1 MIYFVSKQQ
10 SLFESE
16 NYKSLSIEE
25 SIEMI
30 KSWKIFMFDTE
41 GTGLDCHIA
50 KVLLMQFGKMDKSI
64 QIVVD
69 CTTVDPLLYK
79 EVIEQGFLV
88 GQNLKY
94 DAKMLMA
101 IGIFIRKC
109 YDTMIAEM
117 LRYFGF
123 PRIPVS
129 PEEYEE
135 QKYDFPYHIKTTKA
149 TKNKPST
156 TYYELSF
163 ALDALGY
170 KYIGVNI
177 DKSIRGKI
185 KYIGITEDVIVYG
198 ANDVIYLGDIMD
210 AQIEYFKSIKA
221 MKALQIECSAVLPL
235 AYFEYCGVKLDSE
248 KWMNIYQRNCIDL
261 QKTIDALNTFVVN
274 LGNRKF
280 IRDAIQLDL
289 FQEVDTSNKS
299 RCNINWS
306 STDDVVPLLK
316 FLGFNTKGWNKEKK
330 EETESKGSDLVK
342 KQKNIN
348 PEFAKLYLEYSR
360 LDKLCSTYGP
370 QYTNAINPITK
381 RIHTEFRQLDTVTGR
396 LSCGSQKQ
404 NEDLAT
410 LKGLPLKPTKGHPEE
425 VCAYP
430 QIQNLPN
437 TNEVRSC
444 FIAEEGNNFIS
455 IDYNSEESRLLASL
469 SGDKGMLEVFEKGYD
484 MHSYVAWLIYPD
496 KIPRDIDIRDIKTKY
511 HDLRQ
516 SAKGPEFTFAF
527 LGTWATLVGNY
538 GMPKEEAMQ
547 IEDNYKKGFAG
558 ATKYQEDCKKYTES
572 TGIIRVCK
580 ETGHISR
587 WWDWKKWNERQ
598 HSKEFWD
605 RYRERKEAG
614 LPRTEE
620 ANMHFA
626 ARNKYDKNSV
636 NSTTQGL
643 GAVIFK
649 EFTYALYIWILNK
662 GYQNKVKFCVPV
674 HDEICEEC
682 PKELTEEV
690 VTATKHF
697 METIGAKYCHR
708 LPLPAEEEIGPF
720 WKH

>member
-10 SLFESE
+10 SLFESK
-16 NYKSLSIEE
+16 NYKPLSIEE

-41 GTGLDCHIA
+41 DTGLDCHIA
-50 KVLLMQFGKMDKSI
+50 KVLLMQFGKLDKSI

-79 EVIEQGFLV
+79 EVIEHSFLV

-101 IGIFIRKC
+101 IGIFMKKC

-135 QKYDFPYHIKTTKA
+135 QKYDFPYHIKHTKA
-149 TKNKPST
+149 TKNKPSYP
-156 TYYELSF
+156 YYELSF

-170 KYIGVNI
+170 KYLGINI
-177 DKSIRGKI
+177 DKSIRGTI
-185 KYIGITEDVIVYG
+185 KYVGITEDVIIYG
-198 ANDVIYLGDIMD
+198 ANDVIHLGDIMN
-210 AQIEYFKSIKA
+210 AQIEYFKSINA
-221 MKALQIECSAVLPL
+221 MLALQIECSAVLSL
-235 AYFEYCGVKLDSE
+235 AYFEYCGVKIDE
-248 KWMNIYQRNCIDL
+248 DKWMKIYKRNCTDL

-280 IRDAIQLDL
+280 IKEAIQLDL
-289 FQEVDTSNKS
+289 FQDVDTSSKS
-299 RCNINWS
+299 KCNINWS

-316 FLGFNTKGWNKEKK
+316 YLGFNTKGWNKEKK
-330 EETESKGSDLVK
+330 EETESKGADLVK

-348 PEFAKLYLEYSR
+348 PEFANLYLEYSR

-370 QYTNAINPITK
+370 QYTNAVNPKTG
-381 RIHTEFRQLDTVTGR
+381 RLHTEFRQLDTVTGR

-404 NEDLAT
+404 NEDLAK
-410 LKGLPLKPTKGHPEE
+410 LKGLPLKPRKGHPED

-437 TNEVRSC
+437 TDEVRSC
-444 FIAEEGNNFIS
+444 FIAEEGNDFIS

-484 MHSYVAWLIYPD
+484 MHSYVAWLIYPE
-496 KIPRDIDIRDIKTKY
+496 KIPRDIDIRDIKKKY

-527 LGTWATLVGNY
+527 LGNWATLVGNY

-547 IEDNYKKGFAG
+547 IEGNYKKGFAG
-558 ATKYQEDCKKYTES
+558 ATKYQEECKKYTEA
-572 TGIIRVCK
+572 TGIIRVCR

-587 WWDWKKWNERQ
+587 WWDWKKWYARQ
-598 HSKEFWD
+598 RSKEFWD
-605 RYRERKEAG
+605 SYRERKEAG
-614 LPRTEE
+614 LPRSKE
-620 ANMHFA
+620 ADEHFA

-649 EFTYALYIWILNK
+649 EFTYNLYLWILDK
-662 GYQNKVKFCVPV
+662 DYQNKVKFCVPV

-682 PKELTEEV
+682 PKELTQEV
-690 VTATKHF
+690 IKATKHF

-708 LPLPAEEEIGPF
+708 LPLPAEEEVGPF

>member
-16 NYKSLSIEE
+16 NYKLLSIEE

-149 TKNKPST
+149 TKSKPST

-330 EETESKGSDLVK
+330 EETESKGADLVK

-348 PEFAKLYLEYSR
+348 PEFAELYLEYSR

-410 LKGLPLKPTKGHPEE
+410 LKGLPLKPIKGHPEE

-444 FIAEEGNNFIS
+444 FIAEEGNDFIS

-587 WWDWKKWNERQ
+587 WWDWKKWNARQ

>member
-16 NYKSLSIEE
+16 NYKLLSIEE

-149 TKNKPST
+149 TKSKPST

-261 QKTIDALNTFVVN
+261 QKTIDALNTFVVD

-330 EETESKGSDLVK
+330 EETESKGADLVK

-348 PEFAKLYLEYSR
+348 PEFAELYLEYSR

-444 FIAEEGNNFIS
+444 FIAEEGNDFIS

-527 LGTWATLVGNY
+527 LGTWATLVVNY
-538 GMPKEEAMQ
+538 GMPKKKAMQ

-605 RYRERKEAG
+605 SYRERKEAG

>member
-149 TKNKPST
+149 TKSKPST

-330 EETESKGSDLVK
+330 EETESKGADLVK

-348 PEFAKLYLEYSR
+348 PEFAELYLEYSR

-410 LKGLPLKPTKGHPEE
+410 LKGLPLKPIKGHPEK

-444 FIAEEGNNFIS
+444 FIAEEGNDFIS

-496 KIPRDIDIRDIKTKY
+496 KIPRDVDIRDIKELY
-511 HDLRQ
+511 PDLRQ
-516 SAKGPEFTFAF
+516 DAKGPEFTFAF
-527 LGTWATLVGNY
+527 LGTWATLVANY
-538 GMPKEEAMQ
+538 GMPKEKAMQ

-620 ANMHFA
+620 ADMHFA

-662 GYQNKVKFCVPV
+662 DYQNKVKFCVPV

>member
-330 EETESKGSDLVK
+330 EETESKGADLVK

-348 PEFAKLYLEYSR
+348 PEFAELYLEYSR

-410 LKGLPLKPTKGHPEE
+410 LKGLPLKPIKGHPEE

-444 FIAEEGNNFIS
+444 FIAEEGNDFIS

-587 WWDWKKWNERQ
+587 WWDWKKWNARQ

>member
-1 MIYFVSKQQ
+1 MIYLVSNQSTLFNSEQYKQI
-10 SLFESE
+10 
-16 NYKSLSIEE
+16 SIEE
-25 SIEMI
+25 SLEIL

-69 CTTVDPLLYK
+69 CTTVNPLLYK
-79 EVIEQGFLV
+79 DILEQGFLV

-101 IGIFIRKC
+101 MGIFIRRC

-123 PRIPVS
+123 PRIPVL
-129 PEEYEE
+129 PEEYEK
-135 QKYDFPYHIKTTKA
+135 QGYDFPYHIKYSKE
-149 TKNKPST
+149 TKNSPSYK
-156 TYYELSF
+156 YYELSF

-170 KYIGVNI
+170 KYLGVNI

-185 KYIGITEDVIVYG
+185 KYVGITDEVIVYG
-198 ANDVIYLGDIMD
+198 ANDVVYLGDIMD
-210 AQIEYFKSIKA
+210 AQINYFKSINA
-221 MKALQIECSAVLPL
+221 MPALKIECSAVLSI
-235 AYFEYCGVKLDSE
+235 AYFEYCGVKIDE
-248 KWMNIYQRNCIDL
+248 KKWLEIYKRNCKDL
-261 QKTIDALNTFVVN
+261 QTTIDALNTFVVN
-274 LGNRKF
+274 LGNKKF
-280 IRDAIQLDL
+280 IKNSIQLDL
-289 FQEVDTSNKS
+289 FQEIDVSNKS
-299 RCNINWS
+299 KCNINWS

-330 EETESKGSDLVK
+330 EETESKGADLVA
-342 KQKNIN
+342 KQRSIN
-348 PEFAKLYLEYSR
+348 PEFVELYLEYSR

-370 QYTNAINPITK
+370 QYTNAINPYTG
-381 RIHTEFRQLDTVTGR
+381 RLHTEFRQLDTVTGR

-404 NEDLAT
+404 NEDLAN
-410 LKGLPLKPTKGHPEE
+410 LKGLPLKPRKGHPEE

-437 TNEVRSC
+437 TDEVRSC
-444 FIAEEGNNFIS
+444 FIAEEGNDFIS

-484 MHSYVAWLIYPD
+484 MHSYVAWLIYPY
-496 KIPRDIDIRDIKTKY
+496 KIPRDVNIKDIKKKY

-527 LGTWATLVGNY
+527 LGNWATLVGNY

-547 IEDNYKKGFAG
+547 IEENYKKGFAG
-558 ATKYQEDCKKYTES
+558 ATRYQEECKKHTEN
-572 TGIIRVCK
+572 TGVIRICK
-580 ETGHISR
+580 ETGHISL
-587 WWDWKKWNERQ
+587 WWDWKKWIARQ
-598 HSKEFWD
+598 RSKEFWD
-605 RYRERKEAG
+605 NYRVRKEAG
-614 LPRTEE
+614 LPRSKE
-620 ANMHFA
+620 AAEHFA

-649 EFTYALYIWILNK
+649 EFSYYLYIWILDK

-682 PKELTEEV
+682 PKELTSEV
-690 VTATKHF
+690 VAATKHF
-697 METIGAKYCHR
+697 METVGAKYCHK
-708 LPLPAEEEIGPF
+708 LPLPAEE
-720 WKH
+720 

>member
-149 TKNKPST
+149 TKSKPST

-210 AQIEYFKSIKA
+210 AQIEYFKSIRA

-330 EETESKGSDLVK
+330 EETESKGADLVK

-348 PEFAKLYLEYSR
+348 PEFAELYLEYSR

-410 LKGLPLKPTKGHPEE
+410 LKGLPLKPIKGHPEE

-444 FIAEEGNNFIS
+444 FIAEEGNDFIS

-469 SGDKGMLEVFEKGYD
+469 SGDKGMIEVFEKGYD

-496 KIPRDIDIRDIKTKY
+496 KIPRDVDIRDIKELY
-511 HDLRQ
+511 PDLRQ
-516 SAKGPEFTFAF
+516 DAKGPEFTFAF
-527 LGTWATLVGNY
+527 LGTWATLVANY
-538 GMPKEEAMQ
+538 GMPKEKAMQ

-620 ANMHFA
+620 ADMHFA

>member
-1 MIYFVSKQQ
+1 MIYFVSKQL

-330 EETESKGSDLVK
+330 EETESKGADLVK

-348 PEFAKLYLEYSR
+348 PEFAELYLEYSR

-410 LKGLPLKPTKGHPEE
+410 LKRLPLKPIKGHPEE

-444 FIAEEGNNFIS
+444 FIAEEGNDFIS

-496 KIPRDIDIRDIKTKY
+496 KIPRDVDIRDIKELY
-511 HDLRQ
+511 PDLRQ
-516 SAKGPEFTFAF
+516 DAKGPEFTFAF
-527 LGTWATLVGNY
+527 LGTWATLVANY
-538 GMPKEEAMQ
+538 GMPKEKAMQ

>member
-149 TKNKPST
+149 TKSKPST

-261 QKTIDALNTFVVN
+261 QKTIDALNTFVVD

-330 EETESKGSDLVK
+330 EETESKGADLVK

-348 PEFAKLYLEYSR
+348 PEFAELYLEYSR

-444 FIAEEGNNFIS
+444 FIAEEGNDFIS

-587 WWDWKKWNERQ
+587 WWDWKKWNARQ

>member
-1 MIYFVSKQQ
+1 
-10 SLFESE
+10 
-16 NYKSLSIEE
+16 
-25 SIEMI
+25 
-30 KSWKIFMFDTE
+30 MFDTE

-64 QIVVD
+64 QIVID

-149 TKNKPST
+149 TKSKPST

-221 MKALQIECSAVLPL
+221 MKALQIECSAVLSL

-248 KWMNIYQRNCIDL
+248 KWMNIYLRNYIDL

-330 EETESKGSDLVK
+330 EETESKGADLVK

-348 PEFAKLYLEYSR
+348 PEFAELYLEYSR

-444 FIAEEGNNFIS
+444 FIAEEGNDFIS

-587 WWDWKKWNERQ
+587 WWDWKKWNARQ

>member
-1 MIYFVSKQQ
+1 MIYFVSNQKT
-10 SLFESE
+10 LFESD
-16 NYKSLSIEE
+16 SFQPLSVKE
-25 SIEMI
+25 SIALI
-30 KSWKIFMFDTE
+30 KSWKIFQFDTE
-41 GTGLDCHIA
+41 DTGLDCHIA
-50 KVLLMQFGKMDKSI
+50 KVLLMQFGSMDKTT
-64 QIVVD
+64 QVVVD
-69 CTTVDPLLYK
+69 CTTIDPLLYK

-101 IGIFIRKC
+101 LGIFIRRC

-129 PEEYEE
+129 PEEYDE
-135 QKYDFPYHIKTTKA
+135 QGYDFPYHIKTSKA
-149 TKNKPST
+149 KKNYPSR

-170 KYIGVNI
+170 KYLGINI
-177 DKSIRGKI
+177 DKSVRGKI
-185 KYIGITEDVIVYG
+185 KYVGITEEVIIYG
-198 ANDVIYLGDIMD
+198 ANDVIHLADIMN
-210 AQIEYFKSIKA
+210 AQIAYFKSINA
-221 MKALQIECSAVLPL
+221 MPALKIECSAVLSI
-235 AYFEYCGVKLDSE
+235 AYFEYCGVKINAD
-248 KWMNIYQRNCIDL
+248 KWLEIYKRNCKDL
-261 QKTIDALNTFVVN
+261 QKVKDNLNAFVVN
-274 LGNRKF
+274 LGNKKF
-280 IRDAIQLDL
+280 ISDTIQLNL
-289 FQEVDTSNKS
+289 FEEVDTSDKS
-299 RCNINWS
+299 RCNINWN

-316 FLGFNTKGWNKEKK
+316 FLGYNTKGWNKEKK
-330 EETESKGSDLVK
+330 EETESKGADLVK
-342 KQKNIN
+342 KQKNVN
-348 PEFAKLYLEYSR
+348 PEFSALYLELSR
-360 LDKLCSTYGP
+360 LEKLCSTYGP
-370 QYTNAINPITK
+370 QYINAINPKTN

-410 LKGLPLKPTKGHPEE
+410 LKGFPLQPKKGHPEE

-437 TNEVRSC
+437 TDEVRSC
-444 FIAEEGNNFIS
+444 FIAEEGNDFIS

-484 MHSYVAWLIYPD
+484 MHSYVAWLIYPEI
-496 KIPRDIDIRDIKTKY
+496 IPRDVDISSIKQKY
-511 HDLRQ
+511 HSLRQ
-516 SAKGPEFTFAF
+516 DAKGPEFTFAF
-527 LGTWATLVGNY
+527 LGTWATLVANY
-538 GMPKEEAMQ
+538 GMSKEEAMR
-547 IEDNYKKGFAG
+547 IEEYYKKGFAG
-558 ATKYQEDCKKYTES
+558 ATRYQEQCKKYTES
-572 TGIIRVCK
+572 TGIIRICR

-587 WWDWKKWNERQ
+587 WWDWKKWNKRQ

-605 RYRERKEAG
+605 EYRERKAAG

-620 ANMHFA
+620 ANEHFA

-649 EFTYALYIWILNK
+649 EFTYALYIWILDK

-682 PKELTEEV
+682 PKELTSEV
-690 VTATKHF
+690 VAATKHF

-708 LPLPAEEEIGPF
+708 LPLPAEEEVGPF

>member
-149 TKNKPST
+149 TKSKPST

-210 AQIEYFKSIKA
+210 AQIEYFKSIRA

-330 EETESKGSDLVK
+330 EETESKGADLVK

-348 PEFAKLYLEYSR
+348 PEFAELYLEYSR

-444 FIAEEGNNFIS
+444 FIAEEGNDFIS

-587 WWDWKKWNERQ
+587 WWDWKKWNARQ

>member
-16 NYKSLSIEE
+16 NYKLLSIEE

-248 KWMNIYQRNCIDL
+248 KWMNIYHRNYIDL

-299 RCNINWS
+299 KCNINWS

-330 EETESKGSDLVK
+330 EETESKGADLVK

-348 PEFAKLYLEYSR
+348 PEFAELYLEYSR
-360 LDKLCSTYGP
+360 LNKLCSTYGP

-410 LKGLPLKPTKGHPEE
+410 LKGLPLKPTKGHSEE

-444 FIAEEGNNFIS
+444 FIAEEGNDFIS

-496 KIPRDIDIRDIKTKY
+496 KIPRDVDIRDIKELY
-511 HDLRQ
+511 PDLRQ
-516 SAKGPEFTFAF
+516 DAKGPEFTFAF
-527 LGTWATLVGNY
+527 LGTWATLVANY
-538 GMPKEEAMQ
+538 GMPKEKAMQ

-558 ATKYQEDCKKYTES
+558 ATKYQEECKRYTES

>member
-149 TKNKPST
+149 TKSKPST

-330 EETESKGSDLVK
+330 EETESKGADLVK

-348 PEFAKLYLEYSR
+348 PEFAELYLEYSR

-410 LKGLPLKPTKGHPEE
+410 LKGLSLKPIKGHPEE

-444 FIAEEGNNFIS
+444 FIAEEGNDFIS

-496 KIPRDIDIRDIKTKY
+496 KIPRDVDIRDIKELY
-511 HDLRQ
+511 PDLRQ
-516 SAKGPEFTFAF
+516 DAKGPEFTFAF
-527 LGTWATLVGNY
+527 LGTWATLVANY
-538 GMPKEEAMQ
+538 GMPKEKAMQ

-620 ANMHFA
+620 ADMHFA

>member
-149 TKNKPST
+149 TKSKPST

-330 EETESKGSDLVK
+330 EETESKGADLVK

-348 PEFAKLYLEYSR
+348 PEFAELYLEYSR

-410 LKGLPLKPTKGHPEE
+410 LKGLPLKPIKGHPEE

-444 FIAEEGNNFIS
+444 FIAEEGNDFIS

-496 KIPRDIDIRDIKTKY
+496 KIPRDVDIRDIKELY
-511 HDLRQ
+511 PDLRQ
-516 SAKGPEFTFAF
+516 DAKGPEFTFAF
-527 LGTWATLVGNY
+527 LGTWATLVANY
-538 GMPKEEAMQ
+538 GMPKEKAMQ

-620 ANMHFA
+620 ADMHFA

>member
-149 TKNKPST
+149 TKSKPST

-330 EETESKGSDLVK
+330 EETESKGADLVK

-348 PEFAKLYLEYSR
+348 PEFAELYLEYSR

-444 FIAEEGNNFIS
+444 FIAEEGNDFIS

-587 WWDWKKWNERQ
+587 WWDWKKWNARQ

>member
-1 MIYFVSKQQ
+1 MIYFVSSQQ

-16 NYKSLSIEE
+16 YYKMMSVEESLSLI
-25 SIEMI
+25 S
-30 KSWKIFMFDTE
+30 SWRIFQFDTE
-41 GTGLDCHIA
+41 GTGLDCHLA
-50 KVLLMQFGKMDKSI
+50 KILLMQFGSMDKST

-79 EVIEQGFLV
+79 DVLEQGFLV

-94 DAKMLMA
+94 DAKMLMSL
-101 IGIFIRKC
+101 GIFIRRC
-109 YDTMIAEM
+109 YDTMIAER

-135 QKYDFPYHIKTTKA
+135 QGYDFPYHVKTSKA
-149 TKNKPST
+149 SKDKPSY

-177 DKSIRGKI
+177 DKSIRGQI
-185 KYIGITEDVIVYG
+185 KYLGINEDVIVYG
-198 ANDVIYLGDIMD
+198 ANDVVYLGDIMN
-210 AQIEYFKSIKA
+210 AQMPYFKSINA
-221 MKALQIECSAVLPL
+221 MPALKIECSAVLSL
-235 AYFEYCGVKLDSE
+235 AYFEYCGVKIDSGRWLE
-248 KWMNIYQRNCIDL
+248 IYKKNCTDL
-261 QKTIDALNTFVVN
+261 QNVTDSLNSFVVG

-280 IRDAIQLDL
+280 IRQTVQLDL
-289 FQEVDTSNKS
+289 FQEVDTSDKS
-299 RCNINWS
+299 KCNINWKS
-306 STDDVVPLLK
+306 SDDVIPLLK
-316 FLGFNTKGWNKEKK
+316 YLGFNTKGWNKEKK
-330 EETESKGSDLVK
+330 EETECGSADLVK
-342 KQKNIN
+342 KQKSVN
-348 PEFAKLYLEYSR
+348 PEFASLYLEYSR
-360 LDKLCSTYGP
+360 LYKLCSTYGP
-370 QYTNAINPITK
+370 QYTNAVNPKTG
-381 RIHTEFRQLDTVTGR
+381 RLHTEFRQLDTVTGR

-404 NEDLAT
+404 NEELAS
-410 LKGLPLKPTKGHPEE
+410 LKGLPKVPRKGHPEDI
-425 VCAYP
+425 CSYP

-437 TNEVRSC
+437 TDEVRSC

-496 KIPRDIDIRDIKTKY
+496 QIPRDVDIRCIKKEY
-511 HDLRQ
+511 HSLRQ

-527 LGTWATLVGNY
+527 LGTWATLVANY
-538 GMPKEEAMQ
+538 GMPVEEAKR

-558 ATKYQEDCKKYTES
+558 ATKYQEHCKKYTES
-572 TGIIRVCK
+572 TGIIRICR

-587 WWDWKKWNERQ
+587 WWDWKKWYARQ
-598 HSKEFWD
+598 HSKAFWD
-605 RYRERKEAG
+605 EYRERKASG
-614 LPRTEE
+614 LPRSEE
-620 ANMHFA
+620 ANEHFA

-649 EFTYALYIWILNK
+649 EFTYALYRWILDK
-662 GYQNKVKFCVPV
+662 GYQDKVKFCIPV

-682 PKELTEEV
+682 PKELTDEV
-690 VTATKHF
+690 VSATKYF

-708 LPLPAEEEIGPF
+708 LPLPAEPEVSSH
-720 WKH
+720 WVH

>member
-248 KWMNIYQRNCIDL
+248 KWMNIYHRNCIDL
-261 QKTIDALNTFVVN
+261 QKTTDALNTFVVN

-299 RCNINWS
+299 KCNINWS

-330 EETESKGSDLVK
+330 EETESKGADLVK

-348 PEFAKLYLEYSR
+348 PEFAELYLEYSR

-410 LKGLPLKPTKGHPEE
+410 LKRLPLKPTKGHSEE

-444 FIAEEGNNFIS
+444 FIAEEGNDFIS

-496 KIPRDIDIRDIKTKY
+496 KIPRNVDIRDIKELY
-511 HDLRQ
+511 PDLRQ
-516 SAKGPEFTFAF
+516 DAKGPEFTFAF
-527 LGTWATLVGNY
+527 LGTWATLVANY
-538 GMPKEEAMQ
+538 GMPKEKAMQ

>member
-1 MIYFVSKQQ
+1 MIYFVSEQQ

-16 NYKSLSIEE
+16 NYKPLSIEE

-149 TKNKPST
+149 TKSKPST

-248 KWMNIYQRNCIDL
+248 KWMNIYHRNCIDL

-330 EETESKGSDLVK
+330 EETESKGADLVK

-348 PEFAKLYLEYSR
+348 PEFAELYLEYSR

-516 SAKGPEFTFAF
+516 SAKGPE
-527 LGTWATLVGNY
+527 
-538 GMPKEEAMQ
+538 
-547 IEDNYKKGFAG
+547 
-558 ATKYQEDCKKYTES
+558 
-572 TGIIRVCK
+572 
-580 ETGHISR
+580 
-587 WWDWKKWNERQ
+587 
-598 HSKEFWD
+598 
-605 RYRERKEAG
+605 
-614 LPRTEE
+614 
-620 ANMHFA
+620 
-626 ARNKYDKNSV
+626 
-636 NSTTQGL
+636 
-643 GAVIFK
+643 
-649 EFTYALYIWILNK
+649 
-662 GYQNKVKFCVPV
+662 
-674 HDEICEEC
+674 
-682 PKELTEEV
+682 
-690 VTATKHF
+690 
-697 METIGAKYCHR
+697 
-708 LPLPAEEEIGPF
+708 
-720 WKH
+720 

>member
-16 NYKSLSIEE
+16 NYKLLSIEE

-64 QIVVD
+64 QIVID

-149 TKNKPST
+149 TKSKPST

-221 MKALQIECSAVLPL
+221 MKALQIECSAVLSL

-248 KWMNIYQRNCIDL
+248 KWMNIYHRNYIDL

-330 EETESKGSDLVK
+330 EETESKGADLVK

-348 PEFAKLYLEYSR
+348 PEFAELYLEYSR

-444 FIAEEGNNFIS
+444 FIAEEGNDFIS

-587 WWDWKKWNERQ
+587 WWDWKKWNARQ

>member
-16 NYKSLSIEE
+16 NYKLLSIEE

-64 QIVVD
+64 QIVID

-149 TKNKPST
+149 TKSKPST

-198 ANDVIYLGDIMD
+198 ANDVIYLGDIVD

-248 KWMNIYQRNCIDL
+248 KWMNIYHRNYIDL

-330 EETESKGSDLVK
+330 EETESKGADLVK

-348 PEFAKLYLEYSR
+348 PEFAELYLEYSR

-444 FIAEEGNNFIS
+444 FIAEEGNDFIS

-587 WWDWKKWNERQ
+587 WWDWKKWNARQ

-620 ANMHFA
+620 ANMHFD

>member
-69 CTTVDPLLYK
+69 CITVDPLLYK

-248 KWMNIYQRNCIDL
+248 KWMNIYHRNCIDL
-261 QKTIDALNTFVVN
+261 QKTTDALNTFVVN

-299 RCNINWS
+299 KCNINWS

-330 EETESKGSDLVK
+330 EETESKGADLVK

-348 PEFAKLYLEYSR
+348 PEFAELYLEYSR